1 MRISDWSSD
10 VCSSDLLDLALFA
23 ARISGGQAFA
33 RLQFADRLGHLEPLG
48 EHIDERRVD
57 IVDALAVAAQ
67 LVVHGSAAP
76 VFFGTLG
83 TGKGAEA
90 SRKSLQNSDRGAK
103 ARRVMTATIHK
114 IHGQRPPSLYPL
126 MTLVAADINEVNSV
140 ILDRMQSEV
149 QLIPELA
156 VTLIAGG

>member
-1 MRISDWSSD
+1 MCSLFVFFFKQKTAYEMRISDWSSD
-10 VCSSDLLDLALFA
+10 VCSSDL
-23 ARISGGQAFA
+23 
-33 RLQFADRLGHLEPLG
+33 LEPLG

-76 VFFGTLG
+76 LFFGTLG

-90 SRKSLQNSDRGAK
+90 SRKSLQNRDRGAK
-103 ARRVMTATIHK
+103 ARRVMTAEIHQL
-114 IHGQRPPSLYPL
+114 HGQRPPSLDQI
-126 MTLVAADINEVNSV
+126 MALVAADMNEVNSI

-149 QLIPELA
+149 PLIPELA
-156 VTLIAGG
+156 RSEEHTSELQSLMRIS